1 MTENLPL
8 YQQSQLHKMTGS
20 HSLVRSSH
28 FFYVLPIARPRAFGI
43 SNCRVRFWPFPPLS
57 PKRTA
62 DIDVFVE
69 FWKQIPG
76 QFHDPADF
84 SQPLAFEI
92 FCMSEM
98 RIMPDRFEDWY
109 SRQFHYKM
117 RVARLISKRYNH
129 HGRRLWCLRGWKPN
143 EPADMHGNS
152 GVPSISF
159 GPGLQRAF
167 AEGIMDKGDLV
178 RKIQELGW
186 KVME

>member
-8 YQQSQLHKMTGS
+8 CQQSQLHKMTGS

-28 FFYVLPIARPRAFGI
+28 FFCVLPIARPRAFGI
-43 SNCRVRFWPFPPLS
+43 SGCRVRFWPFPPLS

-69 FWKQIPG
+69 LWKQVPG

-98 RIMPDRFEDWY
+98 RIMLDRFEDWY

-129 HGRRLWCLRGWKPN
+129 HGKQNSTAAIPAFQASPSVRAFSGPLLRESWTR
-143 EPADMHGNS
+143 
-152 GVPSISF
+152 VISF
-159 GPGLQRAF
+159 AKYRSWDGR
-167 AEGIMDKGDLV
+167 
-178 RKIQELGW
+178 
-186 KVME
+186 